1 MSLLSRFSPATKAA
15 LRSQW
20 NRLRHP
26 RAQLGA
32 GTYVQRGARLA
43 PGTVAGRHCAVLRGA
58 EVRAGT
64 RLGDRV
70 VVGARSLVGRSS
82 TGAHCTLEPG
92 VELFN
97 SALGD
102 HVTLQRDAC
111 VTDAHVGR
119 YSYVGRSACLNL
131 VTIGSF
137 SSIGPGSLAGLGE
150 HPVDFG
156 STSPALYSTRRQCGA
171 TFAPADAFPERR
183 PIVIGHDVWLGA
195 RVFVR
200 DGVTIGHGAIVAAGA
215 VVTHD
220 VAPYTIVGGTP
231 AKLIRA
237 RFDDATAAR
246 LLALAWWSWPDA
258 RLQAAQPYLASRDL
272 CAFLDWAEAQSPADA
287 EPALR

>member
-1 MSLLSRFSPATKAA
+1 MSLFARFSPDTKAA

-26 RAQLGA
+26 RAQLGP

-43 PGTVAGRHCAVLRGA
+43 AGTIAGRHCAFLRGA
-58 EVRAGT
+58 QVRGGT

-70 VVGARSLVGRSS
+70 VIGGHSVIGRSA

-97 SALGD
+97 STLGD
-102 HVTLQRDAC
+102 HITLQRDAR
-111 VTDAHVGR
+111 VTDAHIGR
-119 YSYVGRSACLNL
+119 YSYIGRTAYLNL
-131 VTIGSF
+131 VTVGSF
-137 SSIGPGSLAGLGE
+137 SSIGPGTLAGLGE

-156 STSPALYSTRRQCGA
+156 STSPALYSTRRQCGG
-171 TFAPADAFPERR
+171 TFAAADVFPERR

-200 DGVTIGHGAIVAAGA
+200 DGVTIGHGAIVAAGS

-237 RFDDATAAR
+237 RFDDATVSR

-272 CAFLDWAEAQSPADA
+272 GAFLDWAEAQAPSAV
-287 EPALR
+287 EPVLR